1 MSALAPY
8 ASHAAQSRGR
18 LIAEEASGMRSVFQR
33 DRDRIIHCTAFRRL
47 KHKTQVFIAHTGD
60 YYRTR
65 LTHSMEVAQ
74 LARSMANHLRLDEA
88 LTEALALGH
97 DLGHPPFGHAGEDA
111 LHAAMKKHDG
121 FDHNAQSLRIVTALE
136 ERYAEFDGLNLSWEC
151 LEGIAKHNGPLCRKA
166 LRQKTRN
173 GRKNPLPY
181 AVRVYAQQQDLAL
194 DCWPGAEAQLAALA
208 DDIAYNNHDLDDG
221 LRLGLLQFEPLFDL
235 PEIGDAA
242 RAVRQNYPDLSPARR
257 RHETVRRVIHAMVS
271 DVAAETQRQIARH
284 KIAHVRQIYELDEPV
299 VRFSP
304 RMEVSNRVI
313 KKFLYQHMYRHHL
326 VTASMSKAR
335 RLIARLFALYCAE
348 PELLPPRWQQ
358 KCAAKNSDS
367 RHEIARTV
375 CDYIAGMTDR
385 FASAE
390 YQRHFD
396 LAGGLN
402 AAMPS
407 GLEH

>member
-1 MSALAPY
+1 
-8 ASHAAQSRGR
+8 
-18 LIAEEASGMRSVFQR
+18 MRSVFQR

-60 YYRTR
+60 YHRTR

-74 LARSMANHLRLDEA
+74 LARSMANHLRLNEA

-97 DLGHPPFGHAGEDA
+97 DLGHPPFGHAGEEA
-111 LHAAMKKHDG
+111 LNAVMKEYGGG

-166 LRQKTRN
+166 LRNKALRGKALRRKALRGKALRN
-173 GRKNPLPY
+173 KAQNGQQDSLPY
-181 AVRVYAQQQDLAL
+181 AVRAYAQHQDLAL

-235 PEIGDAA
+235 PEIGTAA
-242 RAVRQNYPDLSPARR
+242 RAVRQKYPDLSPARR

-304 RMEVSNRVI
+304 RMEESNRVI

-358 KCAAKNSDS
+358 KCAAKTSDS
-367 RHEIARTV
+367 RQETARTV